1 MSIKKIIAVAS
12 AKGGVGKSTI
22 TAALASY
29 LSKSMKIGILD
40 ADIYGPNQH
49 ILFNVTNSKPNITNI
64 DGKKLFIPI
73 TVNNIKLNSMG
84 FILDDDKAA
93 VWRGPMLSGAIRQ
106 LMQSTLWGELDI
118 LFIDMPPGT
127 GDAYLTVVSEIK
139 PDHALL
145 ITTPSKLSIQDT
157 LKSFSTFSKLNTNI
171 IGFIVNNIFRQ
182 TEKIEYTEFLER
194 SVDFIGGV
202 NFEKDFHDFQ
212 FNTQSI
218 EIEFIA
224 NYLIKKL

>member
-84 FILDDDKAA
+84 FILDEDKAA

-182 TEKIEYTEFLER
+182 TEKIEYTEFFGE
-194 SVDFIGGV
+194 
-202 NFEKDFHDFQ
+202 EC
-212 FNTQSI
+212 
-218 EIEFIA
+218 
-224 NYLIKKL
+224 